1 MYTFEWLDEVMDSM
15 YKNGIYV
22 ILATPSA
29 GKPPWLIKK
38 YPDIMRTREHR
49 QRLLYGERENHCN
62 SNKIFREKVCRID
75 EKLAERYANHH
86 ALILWH
92 ISNEMYGIC
101 HCETCQASFRKW
113 LQGKYKTIDCLNE
126 QYWSNFWSHRYTDWE
141 ELESPSS
148 VGETAVHGLALDYKR
163 FYSDLSIDFLQM
175 EIDAVKKYNPSIPVT
190 TNLFHFNCGID
201 CWKVSEILDVISF
214 DKYPHWHNGADKTSE
229 WAVGVESA
237 FAYDYC
243 RSMQNKPFLLME
255 SSPSSTNWMPVAKL
269 KRPGIH
275 MLGSMQAIAGGAD
288 SVQYFQWR
296 QSRGAF
302 EKFHGAVVTHN
313 GSEHTRVFQDVTQV
327 GARLADLAH
336 IKNTETKARVA
347 IIFDWDNLR
356 GLDEQK
362 SLRNV
367 NRDFEQVIMEHYE
380 AV

>member
-1 MYTFEWLDEVMDSM
+1 MS
-15 YKNGIYV
+15 
-22 ILATPSA
+22 
-29 GKPPWLIKK
+29 
-38 YPDIMRTREHR
+38 
-49 QRLLYGERENHCN
+49 LLKH
-62 SNKIFREKVCRID
+62 
-75 EKLAERYANHH
+75 
-86 ALILWH
+86 
-92 ISNEMYGIC
+92 
-101 HCETCQASFRKW
+101 T
-113 LQGKYKTIDCLNE
+113 T
-126 QYWSNFWSHRYTDWE
+126 
-141 ELESPSS
+141 
-148 VGETAVHGLALDYKR
+148 
-163 FYSDLSIDFLQM
+163 
-175 EIDAVKKYNPSIPVT
+175 PVT

-336 IKNTETKARVA
+336 IKIRKPR
-347 IIFDWDNLR
+347 R
-356 GLDEQK
+356 GLQ
-362 SLRNV
+362 S
-367 NRDFEQVIMEHYE
+367 FSTGIT
-380 AV
+380 

>member
-1 MYTFEWLDEVMDSM
+1 MVFVTV
-15 YKNGIYV
+15 
-22 ILATPSA
+22 
-29 GKPPWLIKK
+29 
-38 YPDIMRTREHR
+38 
-49 QRLLYGERENHCN
+49 
-62 SNKIFREKVCRID
+62 
-75 EKLAERYANHH
+75 KL
-86 ALILWH
+86 
-92 ISNEMYGIC
+92 
-101 HCETCQASFRKW
+101 
-113 LQGKYKTIDCLNE
+113 
-126 QYWSNFWSHRYTDWE
+126 
-141 ELESPSS
+141 
-148 VGETAVHGLALDYKR
+148 
-163 FYSDLSIDFLQM
+163 
-175 EIDAVKKYNPSIPVT
+175 
-190 TNLFHFNCGID
+190 GID

-356 GLDEQK
+356 GLDDK
-362 SLRNV
+362 SH
-367 NRDFEQVIMEHYE
+367 FEM
-380 AV
+380 

>member
-38 YPDIMRTREHR
+38 YPDIMRTRAHR
-49 QRLLYGERENHCN
+49 QRMV
-62 SNKIFREKVCRID
+62 FVTV
-75 EKLAERYANHH
+75 KL
-86 ALILWH
+86 
-92 ISNEMYGIC
+92 
-101 HCETCQASFRKW
+101 
-113 LQGKYKTIDCLNE
+113 
-126 QYWSNFWSHRYTDWE
+126 
-141 ELESPSS
+141 
-148 VGETAVHGLALDYKR
+148 
-163 FYSDLSIDFLQM
+163 
-175 EIDAVKKYNPSIPVT
+175 
-190 TNLFHFNCGID
+190 GID

-302 EKFHGAVVTHN
+302 EKFHGSVVTHN

-336 IKNTETKARVA
+336 VKNTETKARVA